1 MERGHHVRLS
11 AQREL
16 CSKGFFQQSLSR
28 LRPLAD
34 RMSALRGA
42 TWGAL
47 SSNRCYHSRIELFQ
61 AEFLYKLGLFLM
73 IQKKF
78 AVLLAA
84 VALVLT
90 WPIGSRNATAQT
102 GSSAEIVL
110 VLPFENVSNHP
121 EYNWIGESFA
131 DSLSALLNKPGLIV
145 VTSEERAVAYQRLR
159 LPLTVLPSRATAIKI
174 ARELKAS
181 MIVIGTYNVTVPP
194 AGSSHDK
201 TTPAVDKPLAMISG
215 EARVVRVNEGR
226 MAGDI
231 FDGAWAPRVYDFS
244 DQVANL
250 QKVHGELAYQ
260 VLFQRDKALSFSRN
274 QLIQEATKVPS
285 QAYEAVQKGLLTPE
299 ADPTRAI
306 YFKNALRLFAKD
318 NGGAVYPQA
327 AFELGRFYFNQ
338 AQWKESIEYF
348 TMLQKK
354 DAHYGEAQFY
364 AGLAYW
370 KTGDIPNAIATLI
383 PLADE
388 KVMPLVGVYNNAG
401 AVSIAAARDEKKPE
415 ERTRLLLQGITLLSR
430 AVDSSPDDTTVLF
443 NYAYA
448 LFLAEKYSEA
458 AEKLERVIAANQKDG
473 DAYFLLAK
481 IQERANHADAANAA
495 DNQARK
501 YMPQQ
506 SYAKWQTDWQKSPSL
521 ATLALRSRDVL
532 NQIDISDLDR
542 RKTIEAANANNTQEA
557 LNKIRDL
564 YQQGRDD
571 EALAEIRKVLI
582 VEPTNAEA
590 FLLSGRINQRR
601 GDQEAAIAALKTA
614 IFWDPPPKM
623 IDAHILLGRIFLE
636 RGDLGEARK
645 YAVSAINIDPSNQE
659 AMALQRQVTM
669 GRP

>member
-1 MERGHHVRLS
+1 
-11 AQREL
+11 
-16 CSKGFFQQSLSR
+16 
-28 LRPLAD
+28 
-34 RMSALRGA
+34 
-42 TWGAL
+42 
-47 SSNRCYHSRIELFQ
+47 
-61 AEFLYKLGLFLM
+61 M
-73 IQKKF
+73 IQTKL

-84 VALVLT
+84 TLLVLAL
-90 WPIGSRNATAQT
+90 PIGSRNVAAQT
-102 GSSAEIVL
+102 GSSSEIVL
-110 VLPFENVSNHP
+110 VLPFENLSDHP

-181 MIVIGTYNVTVPP
+181 MIVIGTYNVVLAPP
-194 AGSSHDK
+194 ASDDK
-201 TTPAVDKPLAMISG
+201 SKTASDKPLASISG

-244 DQVANL
+244 DEVTNL

-260 VLFQRDKALSFSRN
+260 ILYQRDKALSFSRN
-274 QLIQEATKVPS
+274 QLIQEATKVPA

-299 ADPTRAI
+299 RDPTRAI
-306 YFKNALRLFAKD
+306 YFKNAMQLFGKE

-338 AQWKESIEYF
+338 SLYANQSQWKESIEYV

-370 KTGDIPNAIATLI
+370 KTGDVANAIATLI

-401 AVSIAAARDEKKPE
+401 AVSVAAARDEKKPE

-448 LFLAEKYSEA
+448 LFLAEKYAEA

-481 IQERANHADAANAA
+481 IQERANHAEAASAA

-521 ATLALRSRDVL
+521 ATLSLRTRDVL
-532 NQIDISDLDR
+532 NQIDLSDIDR
-542 RKTIEAANANNTQEA
+542 RNTMDAAKANSTEEA
-557 LNKIRDL
+557 LNKIREL

-614 IFWDPPPKM
+614 IFWEPPPKM

>member
-1 MERGHHVRLS
+1 
-11 AQREL
+11 
-16 CSKGFFQQSLSR
+16 
-28 LRPLAD
+28 
-34 RMSALRGA
+34 
-42 TWGAL
+42 
-47 SSNRCYHSRIELFQ
+47 
-61 AEFLYKLGLFLM
+61 M

-78 AVLLAA
+78 AVLLA
-84 VALVLT
+84 VLALVLALPT
-90 WPIGSRNATAQT
+90 GSGKVAAQT
-102 GSSAEIVL
+102 SSSSEVVL
-110 VLPFENVSNHP
+110 ILPFENVSNHP

-131 DSLSALLNKPGLIV
+131 DSLSALLNKPGLNV

-181 MIVIGTYNVTVPP
+181 MIVIGTYTVTVPP
-194 AGSSHDK
+194 AAADDK
-201 TTPAVDKPLAMISG
+201 SATAVDRPLAMIAG

-244 DQVANL
+244 DQVSNL

-274 QLIQEATKVPS
+274 QLIQEATKVPA
-285 QAYEAVQKGLLTPE
+285 QAYEAVQKGLLTPDRE
-299 ADPTRAI
+299 PTRAI
-306 YFKNALRLFAKD
+306 YFKNALKLFGKD

-338 AQWKESIEYF
+338 AQWKEAIEYF

-370 KTGDIPNAIATLI
+370 KTGDITNAIATLV

-388 KVMPLVGVYNNAG
+388 RVMPLVGVYNNAG
-401 AVSIAAARDEKKPE
+401 AVSVAAARDEKKPE

-448 LFLAEKYSEA
+448 LFLAEKYPEA
-458 AEKLERVIAANQKDG
+458 ADKLEKVIAADQRDG
-473 DAYFLLAK
+473 QAYFLLAK
-481 IQERANHADAANAA
+481 VQERANHADAANAA

-501 YMPQQ
+501 YMQQ
-506 SYAKWQTDWQKSPSL
+506 SYAKWQTDWQKSQSL
-521 ATLALRSRDVL
+521 AALSLRSRDVL
-532 NQIDISDLDR
+532 NQIDITDLDR
-542 RKTIEAANANNTQEA
+542 RKIIEAANANNTQEA

-645 YAVSAINIDPSNQE
+645 YSVSAINIDSSNQE
-659 AMALQRQVTM
+659 AMALQRQVAM

>member
-1 MERGHHVRLS
+1 
-11 AQREL
+11 
-16 CSKGFFQQSLSR
+16 
-28 LRPLAD
+28 
-34 RMSALRGA
+34 
-42 TWGAL
+42 
-47 SSNRCYHSRIELFQ
+47 
-61 AEFLYKLGLFLM
+61 M
-73 IQKKF
+73 IQKKL

-84 VALVLT
+84 TLLVLAL
-90 WPIGSRNATAQT
+90 PIGSRNAAAQT
-102 GSSAEIVL
+102 SSSAEIVL

-131 DSLSALLNKPGLIV
+131 DSLSELLNKPGLIV

-181 MIVIGTYNVTVPP
+181 MIVIGTYNVLVPP
-194 AGSSHDK
+194 AASDDK
-201 TTPAVDKPLAMISG
+201 ATAPVDKPLAMISG

-226 MAGDI
+226 MAGDV

-244 DQVANL
+244 DQVTNL
-250 QKVHGELAYQ
+250 QRVHGELAYQ
-260 VLFQRDKALSFSRN
+260 ILFQRDKALSFSRN
-274 QLIQEATKVPS
+274 QLIQEATKVPA
-285 QAYEAVQKGLLTPE
+285 QAYEAVQKGLLTPDRE
-299 ADPTRAI
+299 PTRAI
-306 YFKNALRLFAKD
+306 YFKNALQLYGKE
-318 NGGAVYPQA
+318 NGGAIYPQA
-327 AFELGRFYFNQ
+327 AFELGNFYFDQ
-338 AQWKESIEYF
+338 AQWKEAIEYF
-348 TMLQKK
+348 SMLQKK
-354 DAHYGEAQFY
+354 DPHYGEAQFY
-364 AGLAYW
+364 AGLAEW
-370 KTGDIPNAIATLI
+370 KTGDISKALATLV

-401 AVSIAAARDEKKPE
+401 AVSVAAARDEKKPE
-415 ERTRLLLQGITLLSR
+415 EKTRLLLQGITLLSR

-448 LFLAEKYSEA
+448 LFLAEKYPEA
-458 AEKLERVIAANQKDG
+458 AEKLEKVIAADQRDG
-473 DAYFLLAK
+473 QAYFLLAK
-481 IQERANHADAANAA
+481 VQERANHADAASAA

-521 ATLALRSRDVL
+521 ATLSLRSRDVL

-542 RKTIEAANANNTQEA
+542 RKTIEAANANNAQEA

-645 YAVSAINIDPSNQE
+645 YAVSAIGIDSSNQE
-659 AMALQRQVTM
+659 AMALQRQVAM

>member
-1 MERGHHVRLS
+1 
-11 AQREL
+11 
-16 CSKGFFQQSLSR
+16 
-28 LRPLAD
+28 
-34 RMSALRGA
+34 
-42 TWGAL
+42 
-47 SSNRCYHSRIELFQ
+47 
-61 AEFLYKLGLFLM
+61 M
-73 IQKKF
+73 IQKRL
-78 AVLLAA
+78 AVLLAMLA
-84 VALVLT
+84 LALALPAGSGKVA
-90 WPIGSRNATAQT
+90 AQT
-102 GSSAEIVL
+102 SSSSEVVL
-110 VLPFENVSNHP
+110 ILPFENVSNHP

-131 DSLSALLNKPGLIV
+131 DSLSALLNKPGLNV

-181 MIVIGTYNVTVPP
+181 MIVIGTYSVTVPP
-194 AGSSHDK
+194 ATADDK
-201 TTPAVDKPLAMISG
+201 SATAVDRPLAMIAG

-244 DQVANL
+244 DQVSNL

-274 QLIQEATKVPS
+274 QLIQEATKVPA
-285 QAYEAVQKGLLTPE
+285 QAYEAVQKGLLTPDRE
-299 ADPTRAI
+299 PTRAI
-306 YFKNALRLFAKD
+306 YFKNALKLFGKD

-338 AQWKESIEYF
+338 AQWKEAIEYF

-370 KTGDIPNAIATLI
+370 KTGDITNAIATLV

-401 AVSIAAARDEKKPE
+401 AVSVAAARDEKKPE

-448 LFLAEKYSEA
+448 LFLAEKYPEA
-458 AEKLERVIAANQKDG
+458 ADKLEKVIAADQRDG
-473 DAYFLLAK
+473 QAYFLLAK
-481 IQERANHADAANAA
+481 VQERANHADAANAA

-501 YMPQQ
+501 YMQQ
-506 SYAKWQTDWQKSPSL
+506 SYAKWQTDWQKSQSL
-521 ATLALRSRDVL
+521 ATLSLRSRDVL
-532 NQIDISDLDR
+532 NQIDITDLDR
-542 RKTIEAANANNTQEA
+542 RKIIEAANANNTQEA

-645 YAVSAINIDPSNQE
+645 YSVSAINIDSNNQE
-659 AMALQRQVTM
+659 AMALQRQVAM

>member
-1 MERGHHVRLS
+1 MIL
-11 AQREL
+11 
-16 CSKGFFQQSLSR
+16 K
-28 LRPLAD
+28 
-34 RMSALRGA
+34 
-42 TWGAL
+42 
-47 SSNRCYHSRIELFQ
+47 
-61 AEFLYKLGLFLM
+61 KL
-73 IQKKF
+73 

-90 WPIGSRNATAQT
+90 LPAGSRNAAAQT
-102 GSSAEIVL
+102 SSSEIIL

-131 DSLSALLNKPGLIV
+131 DSLSELLNKPGLIV

-174 ARELKAS
+174 GRELKAS

-194 AGSSHDK
+194 TAADDK
-201 TTPAVDKPLAMISG
+201 STPAVDKPLAMIAG

-244 DQVANL
+244 DQVTNL

-274 QLIQEATKVPS
+274 QLIQEATKVPA

-299 ADPTRAI
+299 REPTRAI
-306 YFKNALRLFAKD
+306 YFKNALSLFGKA

-338 AQWKESIEYF
+338 TQMKEAIEYF

-354 DAHYGEAQFY
+354 DPHYGEAQFY

-370 KTGDIPNAIATLI
+370 KTGDIPNALSTLV

-401 AVSIAAARDEKKPE
+401 AVSVAAGRNEKKPE
-415 ERTRLLLQGITLLSR
+415 ERMRLLLQGITLLSR

-458 AEKLERVIAANQKDG
+458 AEKLEKVIAADQRDG
-473 DAYFLLAK
+473 QAYFLLAK
-481 IQERANHADAANAA
+481 VQERAGHADAANAA

-506 SYAKWQTDWQKSPSL
+506 SYAKWQTDWQKSQSL
-521 ATLALRSRDVL
+521 ASLALRSRDVL

-571 EALAEIRKVLI
+571 EALAEIRKLLI

-590 FLLSGRINQRR
+590 FLLSGQINQRR
-601 GDQEAAIAALKTA
+601 GEQEAAIAALKTA

-623 IDAHILLGRIFLE
+623 IDAHILLGRIFLQ

-645 YAVSAINIDPSNQE
+645 YSVSAITIDSSNQE
-659 AMALQRQVTM
+659 AIALQRQVAM

>member
-1 MERGHHVRLS
+1 
-11 AQREL
+11 
-16 CSKGFFQQSLSR
+16 
-28 LRPLAD
+28 
-34 RMSALRGA
+34 
-42 TWGAL
+42 
-47 SSNRCYHSRIELFQ
+47 
-61 AEFLYKLGLFLM
+61 M
-73 IQKKF
+73 IQKKLSI
-78 AVLLAA
+78 LLAA
-84 VALVLT
+84 TLIMLALPITSRKVA
-90 WPIGSRNATAQT
+90 AQT
-102 GSSAEIVL
+102 GSSSEIVL
-110 VLPFENVSNHP
+110 VLPFENLSDHP

-181 MIVIGTYNVTVPP
+181 MIVIGTYNVVLPP
-194 AGSSHDK
+194 SESK
-201 TTPAVDKPLAMISG
+201 ESLASITG
-215 EARVVRVNEGR
+215 EARVIRVNEGR

-231 FDGAWAPRVYDFS
+231 FDNAWAPRVYDFGGE
-244 DQVANL
+244 VTNL
-250 QKVHGELAYQ
+250 QRVHGELAYQ
-260 VLFQRDKALSFSRN
+260 ILFQRDKALSFSRN
-274 QLIQEATKVPS
+274 QLVQEATKVPA
-285 QAYEAVQKGLLTPE
+285 QAFEALTKGLLTAE
-299 ADPTRAI
+299 RDPTRAI
-306 YFKNALRLFAKD
+306 FCKNAMKLYAKE

-370 KTGDIPNAIATLI
+370 KTGDIPNSIATLI

-401 AVSIAAARDEKKPE
+401 AVSVAAARDEKKPE

-430 AVDSSPDDTTVLF
+430 AVESSPDDTTVLF

-458 AEKLERVIAANQKDG
+458 AEKLEKVIAANQKDG

-481 IQERANHADAANAA
+481 IQERANHADAASAA

-521 ATLALRSRDVL
+521 ATLSLRSRDVL

-557 LNKIRDL
+557 LNKIREL

-645 YAVSAINIDPSNQE
+645 YAVSAIGIDSTNQE